1 MHLAKDWPTRSCSLR
16 FIFMSN
22 EKKTATSH
30 LIKST
35 TMSKPNEGNSIVSSI
50 NDLLDKFNTL
60 SANLD
65 YKERE
70 LQISEDERRDLL
82 LENKTL
88 RAQNAENLTR
98 ANASEKVYILQSK
111 RIENGIEHE
120 GVQAFQGG

>member
-1 MHLAKDWPTRSCSLR
+1 
-16 FIFMSN
+16 MSKFN
-22 EKKTATSH
+22 EK
-30 LIKST
+30 
-35 TMSKPNEGNSIVSSI
+35 ESIVSSI

-98 ANASEKVYILQSK
+98 ANASEKVI
-111 RIENGIEHE
+111 
-120 GVQAFQGG
+120 F